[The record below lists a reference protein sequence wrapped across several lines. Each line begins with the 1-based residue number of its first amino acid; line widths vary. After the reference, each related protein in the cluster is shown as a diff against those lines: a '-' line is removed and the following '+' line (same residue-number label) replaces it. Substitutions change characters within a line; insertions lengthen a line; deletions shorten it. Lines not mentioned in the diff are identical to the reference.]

1 MNHLE
6 DDLHRVLELAR
17 AQSRLDRQ
25 HKTRSSTRR
34 LNGSG
39 TSFQSRESAVTHYR
53 HARTAHQPSKAP
65 STLLHT
71 KLRGISAL
79 YGLENAISKLSDCTA
94 KRAQLESAHRMVR
107 IDSNA
112 KVSNEDDN
120 EEAIFEAKL
129 EARRELYKRHYS
141 GLQAAYD
148 SSGLPK
154 LECLL
159 DAAQQAKARMARH
172 SPLAIGASVLTSGNR
187 IFASCT
193 IESLHD
199 AKYTI
204 CAERATLLKALS
216 ENSGHVVTAMAIC
229 GDQKT
234 SGLLPSPCG
243 SCREFMAE
251 FGDFPVFL
259 VNESGD
265 SEETRSFELFPRA
278 RQLSTA
284 KVQQS
289 QQQHH
294 KSQQGQSTG
303 CNGTTKPTNKALQCG
318 RDLGEDDTSRGD
330 DSPVNVRDWTVQHVR
345 RWLIDSVEMPQYID
359 IFQRS
364 AIDGCTLLHLQD
376 CDLQLLL
383 GILQPLHRRRLL
395 LHIDRLKDRELL
407 EHGIDYGQLQD
418 YLAVLD
424 RDRIAIV
431 AMLKATF
438 DRLDQNRDGYLDFR
452 EVRQALSA
460 MQCDASAQAV
470 ETLLRGKLLRGDAN
484 DSEGKV
490 AFEDFVA
497 AFSSLAMQPASEEI
511 ASVRSSETQWEL
523 PVVDISGLRGTFEKA
538 DRNKSGGID
547 EQELVALF
555 QALQKG
561 NKLSTGAA
569 QKKARE
575 WFAAADFDG
584 DDRLS
589 FAEFLVRYVQLKA
602 LDISKLKLFFE
613 ASEPLEST
621 RLKPMGVLQRAL
633 ETFFPAFTSSEI
645 SVWYKRHLNIH
656 LLRNVGIEEA
666 VKQCPS
672 ATATEPT
679 DQSASK
685 PTTTATRTS
694 LTISY
699 ADFVLA
705 VFLFQDHT
713 KDRRV
718 QLRELHGKLS
728 NDALVHKSRI
738 VLLQQTGHVRMCPQ
752 TIDAAEKSQSLA
764 EIRRAQQ
771 QQKRR
776 TDQKSRD
783 DASDDEDGAK
793 YGSDDD
799 DDDDIAASARKQ
811 KRRLAKQLA
820 RVDATFDRFTRA
832 KAKKKGF
839 CSTSERE
846 SKESDSEN
854 SDIAQKKYELNAMET
869 AQAMTELGVAC
880 PRDQMLRLLKD
891 EGFGIHDC
899 VDRRAFRRLVQH
911 FQTQSESALG
921 PFPAHRRPKTTSI
934 SIWDEDA
941 EHAKKMAHMAALLSG
956 EYGKHRNR
964 EDYDEYLRFGSDD
977 RNKKAKVGVSSTET
991 RKPWKKEMVRFHT
1004 EKESQKHR
1012 KRDGNGSKK
1021 KKAQQQQRRPKQDRE
1036 EAKGDSSDSSSN
1048 EESENTRSDSE
1059 DSRGRRR
1066 GSQKSKR
1073 RVSRSRSRSQRRRS
1087 ASRRTR
1093 RKSHSSTSS
1102 FSSTETTESEHEE
1115 LYRHHQSVLQQQ
1127 RGFEIGDR
1135 VFSRGGDGRGTLIRL
1150 YRDYF
1155 VADVHF
1161 DSGKKAKNVDLAKL
1175 RRLDPFEDADGASN
1189 HRRKPQPVL
1198 CVGAR
1203 VAVSHKGTKTTRKGR
1218 ITLCRLD
1225 GTFDVRI
1232 DELGEQE
1239 TLKRVQAKYLCVLG
1253 KLVVYIQGTSVKVK
1267 QRHEYL
1273 RGRVIVC
1280 RVDGTYDVQLRR
1292 TDRSVLKRIDVDLL
1306 SPDDD
1311 DDEEDE
1317 EEEDNKERD
1326 DAKEDRRRNRVS
1338 TQKRRSA
1345 KSDSDDEEK
1354 HNDESDN
1361 KYDDFEPEFAKGE
1374 RVEARFQGKE
1384 AFYPGKIARV
1394 LSDGT
1399 FDVIYDDGDEETR
1412 VKSHLIRAVKAAGSR
1427 DSKAAARNT
1436 TNQTR
1441 AREQDDYGDDGFES
1455 S

>member
-1 MNHLE
+1 M
-6 DDLHRVLELAR
+6 V
-17 AQSRLDRQ
+17 
-25 HKTRSSTRR
+25 
-34 LNGSG
+34 
-39 TSFQSRESAVTHYR
+39 
-53 HARTAHQPSKAP
+53 RTDSNSKA
-65 STLLHT
+65 
-71 KLRGISAL
+71 
-79 YGLENAISKLSDCTA
+79 N
-94 KRAQLESAHRMVR
+94 
-107 IDSNA
+107 
-112 KVSNEDDN
+112 NEDDN
-120 EEAIFEAKL
+120 EEAVFEAKL

-141 GLQAAYD
+141 GLQAAYGP
-148 SSGLPK
+148 SGLPK

-204 CAERATLLKALS
+204 CAERAALLKALG
-216 ENSGHVVTAMAIC
+216 EDPGHVVTAMAIC
-229 GDQKT
+229 SDQK
-234 SGLLPSPCG
+234 SPGLLPSPCG

-289 QQQHH
+289 QQQQQH

-303 CNGTTKPTNKALQCG
+303 CNGTTKPTKALQCDG
-318 RDLGEDDTSRGD
+318 DLGEDDTSRGD
-330 DSPVNVRDWTVQHVR
+330 DPPVNVRDWTVQHVR
-345 RWLIDSVEMPQYID
+345 RWLIDSVEMPQYVD

-431 AMLKATF
+431 AVLKATF
-438 DRLDQNRDGYLDFR
+438 DRLDQNKDGYLDFH

-470 ETLLRGKLLRGDAN
+470 ETLLRGKLLRGDAS
-484 DSEGKV
+484 DSEGRV
-490 AFEDFVA
+490 AFEDFAA
-497 AFSSLAMQPASEEI
+497 AFSSLAMQPASEEV
-511 ASVRSSETQWEL
+511 ASVHSTETQWEL

-561 NKLSTGAA
+561 NELSTGAA

-621 RLKPMGVLQRAL
+621 HLKPMGVLQRAL
-633 ETFFPAFTSSEI
+633 GTFFPAFTSSEI
-645 SVWYKRHLNIH
+645 SVWYKRHLNSH
-656 LLRNVGIEEA
+656 LLRNVDIEET
-666 VKQCPS
+666 VKQCPP

-776 TDQKSRD
+776 AGQKSRADTSDNED
-783 DASDDEDGAK
+783 DAK
-793 YGSDDD
+793 YGS

-820 RVDATFDRFTRA
+820 RVDTTFDRFARA

-839 CSTSERE
+839 CTTSERE

-854 SDIAQKKYELNAMET
+854 SDNAQKKCELNAMET

-899 VDRRAFRRLVQH
+899 VDQRAFRHLVQH
-911 FQTQSESALG
+911 FQAQSESALG
-921 PFPAHRRPKTTSI
+921 SFPAHRRPKMTSI

-977 RNKKAKVGVSSTET
+977 RNKNAKVEVSSTET

-1012 KRDGNGSKK
+1012 KRDDNGFKK
-1021 KKAQQQQRRPKQDRE
+1021 KKAQPQQRRPKQDRE
-1036 EAKGDSSDSSSN
+1036 EAKGDSSDSSSS
-1048 EESENTRSDSE
+1048 EESDNTRSDSE
-1059 DSRGRRR
+1059 DSRSRRR
-1066 GSQKSKR
+1066 DPQRSKR
-1073 RVSRSRSRSQRRRS
+1073 CVSKSRSRSQRRRS
-1087 ASRRTR
+1087 ASRRIQ

-1102 FSSTETTESEHEE
+1102 FSSTETTESECEE
-1115 LYRHHQSVLQQQ
+1115 LHRHHQAVLQQQ

-1175 RRLDPFEDADGASN
+1175 RRLDPFEDADGALN

-1198 CVGAR
+1198 RVGAR

-1218 ITLCRLD
+1218 VTLCRLD
-1225 GTFDVRI
+1225 GTFDIRI

-1239 TLKRVQAKYLCVLG
+1239 TLKRVQAKYLRVLG
-1253 KLVVYIQGTSVKVK
+1253 KPVVYIQGTSVKVK

-1273 RGRVIVC
+1273 RGRVTVC

-1292 TDRSVLKRIDVDLL
+1292 TDKSVLKRVDVDLL

-1326 DAKEDRRRNRVS
+1326 DAKEDRNRNRVS

-1345 KSDSDDEEK
+1345 KSDSDDNEEK

-1374 RVEARFQGKE
+1374 RVEARFQGKG
-1384 AFYPGKIARV
+1384 AFYPGKITRV

-1412 VKSHLIRAVKAAGSR
+1412 VKSHLIRAVKGAGR
-1427 DSKAAARNT
+1427 DSKATATTRNT